1 LLHFFASIKSR
12 VILATLLLLFLVF
25 TIPGLFLLS
34 QFERN
39 FTDRSLNFIDLTQR
53 IVYTA
58 MARNMAV
65 GLHGNLQETI
75 DSLAGSRAIR
85 QLSLADSAGIIR
97 YSYPR
102 QLIGTAVADLQTL
115 VAAPAPF
122 IDRNTATFSDWRRLP
137 NDNSCR
143 SCHPAAE
150 NLGYVGVVTNFSK
163 AERYFYTGATHI
175 YFLLFA
181 TFLIIGFGLY
191 LALRYFLGG
200 RLVQL
205 STAIGAIEAGNYNT
219 RLQASRNDEIA
230 ALEAH
235 FNRMVTQIGNSRAEI
250 EKLHNE
256 QIQRADQ
263 MVTLGELAAEMAHEV
278 NNPAAIIM
286 SRADYLSY
294 EAGSNKC
301 LSEYADDISAVLNQ
315 TKKISRITQNILR
328 YSKRP
333 HSEKVV
339 SDINTILRGSLVLL
353 EPRMQKKGLLLEEK
367 YGRSLPG
374 ILADPMKLEQVFINI
389 INNAIDASPRQ
400 GKIGLQT
407 DIEDERVAVRISDNG
422 SGIAAEELEQ
432 IFAPFFTTKQGHKG
446 TGLGLYVVRNILNDH
461 KATIRCQSKQ
471 GEGSTFIITFN

>member
-219 RLQASRNDEIA
+219 RLTS
-230 ALEAH
+230 
-235 FNRMVTQIGNSRAEI
+235 FP
-250 EKLHNE
+250 
-256 QIQRADQ
+256 QR
-263 MVTLGELAAEMAHEV
+263 
-278 NNPAAIIM
+278 
-286 SRADYLSY
+286 
-294 EAGSNKC
+294 
-301 LSEYADDISAVLNQ
+301 
-315 TKKISRITQNILR
+315 
-328 YSKRP
+328 
-333 HSEKVV
+333 
-339 SDINTILRGSLVLL
+339 
-353 EPRMQKKGLLLEEK
+353 
-367 YGRSLPG
+367 
-374 ILADPMKLEQVFINI
+374 
-389 INNAIDASPRQ
+389 
-400 GKIGLQT
+400 
-407 DIEDERVAVRISDNG
+407 
-422 SGIAAEELEQ
+422 
-432 IFAPFFTTKQGHKG
+432 
-446 TGLGLYVVRNILNDH
+446 
-461 KATIRCQSKQ
+461 
-471 GEGSTFIITFN
+471 

>member
-1 LLHFFASIKSR
+1 LTAILLPF
-12 VILATLLLLFLVF
+12 
-25 TIPGLFLLS
+25 P
-34 QFERN
+34 
-39 FTDRSLNFIDLTQR
+39 
-53 IVYTA
+53 
-58 MARNMAV
+58 
-65 GLHGNLQETI
+65 
-75 DSLAGSRAIR
+75 
-85 QLSLADSAGIIR
+85 
-97 YSYPR
+97 
-102 QLIGTAVADLQTL
+102 IG
-115 VAAPAPF
+115 AAC
-122 IDRNTATFSDWRRLP
+122 P

-143 SCHPAAE
+143 SCHSATE

-219 RLQASRNDEIA
+219 RLKTSRNDEIA

-301 LSEYADDISAVLNQ
+301 LSEYVDDISVVLKPNKKNIAHYAEHSPLQQ
-315 TKKISRITQNILR
+315 TPTQ
-328 YSKRP
+328 
-333 HSEKVV
+333 
-339 SDINTILRGSLVLL
+339 
-353 EPRMQKKGLLLEEK
+353 
-367 YGRSLPG
+367 
-374 ILADPMKLEQVFINI
+374 
-389 INNAIDASPRQ
+389 
-400 GKIGLQT
+400 
-407 DIEDERVAVRISDNG
+407 
-422 SGIAAEELEQ
+422 
-432 IFAPFFTTKQGHKG
+432 
-446 TGLGLYVVRNILNDH
+446 
-461 KATIRCQSKQ
+461 
-471 GEGSTFIITFN
+471 